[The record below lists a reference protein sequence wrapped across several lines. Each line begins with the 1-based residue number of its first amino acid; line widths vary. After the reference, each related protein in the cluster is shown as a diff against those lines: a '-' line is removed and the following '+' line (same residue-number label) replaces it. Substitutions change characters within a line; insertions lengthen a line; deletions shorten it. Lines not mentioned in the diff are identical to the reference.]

1 MAIGV
6 ELTIEDD
13 GRGFNPHEEISSANR
28 KGMGLLSMRLLS
40 MRERAELIGGNLSV
54 QSLPGSGCRVVL
66 HIPC

>member
-1 MAIGV
+1 MGIGV

-13 GRGFNPHEEISSANR
+13 GRGFNPHEEISSAHR
-28 KGMGLLSMRLLS
+28 EGMGLLS
-40 MRERAELIGGNLSV
+40 MRERAELIGGSLSV